1 LNKFLTKEDM
11 ESRINGKVV
20 SSFSFNKFN
29 FENEMANSVT
39 QNKQEMTKKQF
50 KSIEELQQN

>member
-1 LNKFLTKEDM
+1 M